1 MDWLDNE
8 IDKWWCSKFTGFKMK
23 RVSGNKFVPDPAF
36 MDETLS
42 QTENGTIKIAYV
54 LDVDWQVDS
63 NEIEWDANVIRELAK
78 YFYDLGRTH

>member
-8 IDKWWCSKFTGFKMK
+8 IDERQCCSKFA
-23 RVSGNKFVPDPAF
+23 PDPAF

-42 QTENGTIKIAYV
+42 QTENGTIKIACV
-54 LDVDWQVDS
+54 LDVDWQVYS

-78 YFYDLGRTH
+78 HFYDLSRTH